1 MSCFDKKSMPNNI
14 YRLWEAINDRGT
26 DRLQKLLDEGIS
38 LKPRHFHGRSYR
50 MDALVEGWGI
60 SYHSACANPLCF
72 IDAPCYHHLEKMR
85 MMLEHGA
92 DPNAPTNVYMD
103 WEYGMLSLHYRLLP
117 PIRLYREEFGEDGK
131 VEIFNKQELD
141 EVIKLLV
148 EYGADNGKWS
158 APKKVLQAHYEEAVR
173 NGRKEMAKNL
183 LNIIEQ
189 RTKAAQEGKE
199 ENKAGNHV
207 TYYDKDEKKVLCR
220 YGISDIGNYDGPYE
234 CYCENGSPVILCK
247 YDDGILDGPYMGYGL
262 PPYKGCWDERP
273 FIKCNF
279 KNGVF
284 VGDYEEYFPRIR
296 YTYCGGW
303 NNSSHDVYGNPMLL
317 RKKCS
322 YNKDGQLDG
331 LYEEYEYCA
340 DPSKRETDPNRDT
353 DTTKLKKRTWF
364 LNGKEVT
371 QEVYEYAR
379 PETVKRTSEHFTAKL
394 WHKVATR
401 TTSVIQRIKDLHER
415 IKQ

>member
-1 MSCFDKKSMPNNI
+1 MSGFDKNSMPNNI

-38 LKPRHFHGRSYR
+38 LKPEHFHGRSYR
-50 MDALVEGWGI
+50 MDAPIEGSGI

-173 NGRKEMAKNL
+173 DGRKETAENL
-183 LNIIEQ
+183 LKIINK
-189 RTKAAQEGKE
+189 RTKAVQKEGGE
-199 ENKAGNHV
+199 GRHI
-207 TYYDKDEKKVLCR
+207 TYYEDGEQVCCR
-220 YGISDIGNYDGPYE
+220 YGISDIGNYDGPFELY
-234 CYCENGSPVILCK
+234 SKDRTLIAKCK
-247 YDDGILDGPYMGYGL
+247 YNDGVLDGPYIGYGL

-322 YNKDGQLDG
+322 YNKEGQLDG
-331 LYEEYEYCA
+331 PYEEYEYCA
-340 DPSKRETDPNRDT
+340 DPSKSENDPNRDT
-353 DTTKLKKRTWF
+353 DTTKLKTRTWF

-379 PETVKRTSEHFTAKL
+379 PETVKKAPEHFATRL

-401 TTSVIQRIKDLHER
+401 TTSVIQKIKDLREKVR
-415 IKQ
+415 Q